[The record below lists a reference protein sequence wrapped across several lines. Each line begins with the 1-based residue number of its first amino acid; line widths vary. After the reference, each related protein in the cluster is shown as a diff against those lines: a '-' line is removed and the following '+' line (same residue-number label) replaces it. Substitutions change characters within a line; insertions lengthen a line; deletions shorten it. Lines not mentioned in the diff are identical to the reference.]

1 MDTPSIPRPQLA
13 VLLASGHHT
22 DIGQVRKINQ
32 DSLLVMEMDKVNQS
46 MPSPLGLYVVADGLG
61 GYEGG
66 EIASGLVVTA
76 IASLAQA
83 DLFNSFIGGALDE
96 AATKT
101 WLQLAVKRAN
111 EAVVEK
117 RTGANSEM
125 GSTLVMAVVN
135 GLNVCLAHVGD
146 SRAYRL
152 NSSGELERLTY
163 DHSLVEEL
171 VKAKQLTPAQ
181 AKSHNLGSLVYKTIG
196 NKEEVEP
203 DVQSVEL
210 EPGDRLILC
219 CDGLNGMISDEQI
232 AAIAHAAPTPAEAAH
247 RLVTA
252 ANEAGGRDNITA
264 IVVEISIR

>member
-1 MDTPSIPRPQLA
+1 MDTPLISRPQLA
-13 VLLASGHHT
+13 ILLTSGHHT
-22 DIGQVRKINQ
+22 DIGQARKINQ
-32 DSLLVMEMDKVNQS
+32 DSLLVMEMDKVNLS
-46 MPSPLGLYVVADGLG
+46 MPNPLGLYAVADGLG

-66 EIASGLVVTA
+66 EIASGLTVST
-76 IASLAQA
+76 IARSAQS
-83 DLFNSFIGGALDE
+83 DLLKNFIDGSLDE
-96 AATKT
+96 AGTLN
-101 WLQLAVKRAN
+101 WLQSVVKLANQDVL
-111 EAVVEK
+111 EK
-117 RTGANSEM
+117 RTAANNEM

-152 NSSGELERLTY
+152 NSSGDLERLTY

-181 AKSHNLGSLVYKTIG
+181 AKEHNLSSVIYKTIG
-196 NKEEVEP
+196 QKEDVEP
-203 DVQSVEL
+203 EVRSVEL

-219 CDGLNGMISDEQI
+219 CDGLNRMISDEQI
-232 AAIAHAAPTPAEAAH
+232 AAIAHAASSPAEAAH

-264 IVVEISIR
+264 IVVEVSIR